1 MKKNF
6 WIFTALTALTVTAA
20 LAQDATPASTAPA
33 PSATASNADAK
44 LKKPKAT
51 GIKSRVEINPPGS
64 AVVKGNSVNVR
75 GQPSFVGEVLGHL
88 HKGDTATL
96 LEEITL
102 SHPPADEPPK
112 WYKIA
117 MPTNIPAWVKI
128 DYIDP
133 TTKAVKVRRVNLRGG
148 PGENFS
154 VVGRLERGA
163 MLTELRDEKGWEAIE
178 PPTNTYAFIAA
189 EFMEIQTAPAPVA
202 AVAPAPAPTPEPVT
216 TLPPAAAPV
225 AATPPPGA
233 EQPAATPIAPPPTA
247 QADSAAE
254 LAALQRATTVQPA
267 TAGASNAAPG
277 TEVIGPRI
285 VTREGFVHKA
295 YNIQSPAD
303 FELHD
308 IKSGV
313 LIEYLQPQGQQN
325 FKIYVGTRVSV
336 TGPEVMDTR
345 WPRTPILQVQSVEL
359 IP

>member
-6 WIFTALTALTVTAA
+6 LIFTALTALTATAA
-20 LAQDATPASTAPA
+20 LAQNAAPAPTAPA
-33 PSATASNADAK
+33 PSATAPQAEAK
-44 LKKPKAT
+44 PKKPKAT
-51 GIKSRVEINPPGS
+51 GIKSRVEINPPGN

-117 MPTNIPAWVKI
+117 MPTNIPAWIKI

-133 TTKAVKVRRVNLRGG
+133 ATKAVKVHRVNLRGG
-148 PGENFS
+148 PGENYS
-154 VVGRLERGA
+154 VVGRLDRGA
-163 MLTELRDEKGWEAIE
+163 MLTELRDEKGWVAIE
-178 PPTNTYAFIAA
+178 PPTNAYAFVAA
-189 EFMEIQTAPAPVA
+189 EFIEIETAPAPVA
-202 AVAPAPAPTPEPVT
+202 AVALTPAPEPVAVP
-216 TLPPAAAPV
+216 PPAAAPV
-225 AATPPPGA
+225 AATPPPA
-233 EQPAATPIAPPPTA
+233 EQPAPTPVAPPPTA

-254 LAALQRATTVQPA
+254 IAALHQATNVQTGGA
-267 TAGASNAAPG
+267 TNAVAADA
-277 TEVIGPRI
+277 IAPRI

-295 YNIQSPAD
+295 HNIQSPTD

-308 IKSGV
+308 IKSGD

-336 TGPEVMDTR
+336 TGPEVIDTR
-345 WPRTPILQVQSVEL
+345 WPRTPVLQVQSVEL
-359 IP
+359 MP